1 MGWIAK
7 SAGLRRLRAAWTW
20 RRCVG
25 ESGCAAAFRLALVC
39 ILAAQV
45 TEPAQAQLG
54 RNTADQILA
63 AAAEA
68 PRATQLKLF
77 DFDERSQGNYEDTP
91 MRWTQLGGLG
101 LPGHCRGR
109 FDDEVGHSAP
119 PSFRLDVHGVGA
131 NIAYEYA
138 HHDLIIEPQADYLIS
153 GFVRCRGLFHARAL
167 VAAYV
172 VDRFGER
179 LSDSERVSELV
190 ADTETPDEWQ
200 RVEIPVSAD
209 SRGAFAIRIQLWVL
223 QSAGW
228 KRFDRH
234 SPDAIRR
241 EDVQATAWFDDLR
254 VIRVPRA
261 RLMPPDPSAMVAA
274 HTAARLRF
282 EVNGVGERSF
292 EARFTVLDPDGR
304 ERTRHGVIIAGNDQK
319 PVSVPFPAQPP
330 GRYRAVAEV
339 FVGEERVL
347 RREIVIAVIPELPR
361 RNTLGAA
368 ISADLGLWQ
377 AGDLGGLSQLL
388 TELSLREVKVHLPL
402 IENVDA
408 LESVR
413 QIRAWGRLLRTLAEL
428 RIDTVGVLRPPLR
441 LDAPATL
448 HEYIRREPRWRDAL
462 SPLLAQIGGQV
473 HRWQLGVEADE
484 VLTTAWEPARV
495 AAIRDQLRRY
505 VAVPDL
511 LVPASALDPPVEGL
525 GAIRSAL
532 VPDAVP
538 SPALARQLEFL
549 LAPASQRDWLRVSP
563 PADRGLRRLDRIAEY
578 ARRLTIARAT
588 DAARVCIPAPFSYES
603 SGGAPAWTPAEEFV
617 PLRTLM
623 HFLNSGRP
631 AGVMR
636 LGDGIAVLFAGSDED
651 TTGFGVAWGR
661 HGAVAVEAYLGGQVR
676 QLDLWGSVRSI
687 PQADGLARVE
697 LGPMPVILDGV
708 DVPLALLQSSFALSP
723 NYVESHER
731 HTQPTLSFTNHFE
744 ERVDGVLTVRGPS
757 DWSLTPRSVE
767 FSLAPG
773 EPLQRAL
780 DLVIPPRQPAVTQ
793 PLDVTIEL
801 REPRS
806 VTLRFAP
813 ELTIGLRDII
823 VELHTSWD
831 GDTLVLDQS
840 LRNASPAPVSFGAF
854 CDVPRRARQES
865 QFLDVPPGETRVR
878 RYTFSDARAI
888 RGQRIRAGVHEIR
901 GDRGLEQLVDV
912 PE

>member
-1 MGWIAK
+1 M
-7 SAGLRRLRAAWTW
+7 T
-20 RRCVG
+20 
-25 ESGCAAAFRLALVC
+25 LV
-39 ILAAQV
+39 
-45 TEPAQAQLG
+45 AQASAQLS
-54 RNTADQILA
+54 RNTSDQILA

-91 MRWTQLGGLG
+91 MRWSQLSGRG

-109 FDDEVGHSAP
+109 FDEEVGRTAP
-119 PSFRLDVHGVGA
+119 PSFRLDIHGVGA
-131 NIAYEYA
+131 NVAYEYA

-153 GFVRCRGLFHARAL
+153 GFVRCRGLSHARAML
-167 VAAYV
+167 AAYV

-179 LSDSERVSELV
+179 VPDSERVSELV
-190 ADTETPDEWQ
+190 ADTDTPDEWQ
-200 RVEIPVSAD
+200 RVEVPMSAD
-209 SRGAFAIRIQLWVL
+209 ARGAFAIRIQLWVL

-228 KRFDRH
+228 KRSDRQ

-261 RLMPPDPSAMVAA
+261 RLIPPDPSAMVAA

-292 EARFTVLDPDGR
+292 EARFTILDPDGR
-304 ERTRHGVIIAGNDQK
+304 ERARHGVVIAGNDQK

-347 RREIVIAVIPELPR
+347 RREILIAVIPELPR
-361 RNTLGAA
+361 RNSLGAA
-368 ISADLGLWQ
+368 ISADLGMWQ
-377 AGDLGGLSQLL
+377 SGDLGGLSQLL

-402 IENVDA
+402 IENIDA

-441 LDAPATL
+441 TDAPLSL
-448 HEYIRREPRWRDAL
+448 HEYVRREPGWRDAL

-484 VLTTAWEPARV
+484 VLAIAWEPGRIASV
-495 AAIRDQLRRY
+495 RDQLRRY

-525 GAIRSAL
+525 GAIRSVL
-532 VPDAVP
+532 VPDGLP
-538 SPALARQLEFL
+538 STALARHLDFL
-549 LAPASQRDWLRVSP
+549 LAPASQRDWLRIRP
-563 PADRGLRRLDRIAEY
+563 PAERNLRRLDRIAEY

-588 DAARVCIPAPFSYES
+588 DAVRVCIPAPFALES
-603 SGGAPAWTPAEEFV
+603 IGGTPAWTPAEEFV
-617 PLRTLM
+617 PLRTLV

-631 AGVMR
+631 AGVLR
-636 LGDGIAVLFAGSDED
+636 IGEGVLVLFAGSDED
-651 TTGFGVAWGR
+651 TPGFGVAWGR
-661 HGAVAVEAYLGGQVR
+661 HGSVAVEAYLGPQVR
-676 QLDLWGSVRSI
+676 QLDLWGSVRTI
-687 PQADGLARVE
+687 PQTDGLARIE
-697 LGPMPVILDGV
+697 LGRMPVILEGV
-708 DVPLALLQSSFALSP
+708 DVPLAMLQSSFSLSP

-731 HTQPTLSFTNHFE
+731 HTQPMLRFTNHFDT
-744 ERVDGVLTVRGPS
+744 RVDGVLTVRGPS
-757 DWSLTPRSVE
+757 DWSLTPRTVE
-767 FSLAPG
+767 FGLAPG
-773 EPLQRAL
+773 ESLQRAL

-793 PLDVTIEL
+793 PLDVTVEL
-801 REPRS
+801 RAPRAAM
-806 VTLRFAP
+806 LRFAP

-831 GDTLVLDQS
+831 GDTLVIDQS

-854 CDVPRRARQES
+854 CDAPRRARQES
-865 QFLDVPPGETRVR
+865 QFLEVPPGETRVR
-878 RYTFSDARAI
+878 RYTFPEARAM